1 MSRLITLTTDFGLS
15 DPFVGIMKGVILSIA
30 PKATL
35 IDLTHHIE
43 PHNIQQGA
51 LVLSSAIPYFPKKT
65 IHLAVVDPG
74 VGSSRHPIVV
84 ETSDAIFVGPDNGLL
99 SSAFS
104 NKAISYQLTL
114 PEYFRKSPS
123 KTFHGRDVF
132 APVAAHIAT
141 GVWPSR
147 MGKKLKDPI
156 VLDLP
161 RPEQNK
167 TSLCGQVIYADHFGN
182 LTTNIS
188 EEDLKRCLPGK
199 PLTLKVGR
207 RILKQISHS
216 YADCSKG
223 KAGFLLNSWSA
234 IEIFVRDGNAQQQ
247 LNIKPGTPVTLQSS

>member
-15 DPFVGIMKGVILSIA
+15 DPFVGIMKGVIFGIA

-35 IDLTHHIE
+35 IDLTHDIE
-43 PHNIQQGA
+43 PQNIQQGA
-51 LVLSSAIPYFPKKT
+51 LVLSSAAPYFPRKT

-74 VGSSRHPIVV
+74 VGTSRHPIVV
-84 ETSDAIFVGPDNGLL
+84 ETPEAIFVGPDNGLL
-99 SSAFS
+99 SPAFS
-104 NKAISYQLTL
+104 NNATTYQLTQS
-114 PEYFRKSPS
+114 EYFLESFS
-123 KTFHGRDVF
+123 NTFHGRDIF

-147 MGKKLKDPI
+147 MGKKLDEPI

-167 TSLCGQVIYADHFGN
+167 TCLRGQVIYADHFGN

-188 EEDLKRCLPGK
+188 EDDLKQCLPSK
-199 PLTLKVGR
+199 PLVLKVGR
-207 RILKQISHS
+207 RTLKQISRS

-223 KAGFLLNSWSA
+223 KAGFLLNSWNA

-247 LNIKPGTPVTLQSS
+247 LKIKPGTQVTLQSS